1 VTYTDNS
8 PIESQAKSK
17 RDPEA
22 KEHKPRKRVKNEVA
36 ENVIETK
43 ENTDASNEKK
53 PKAKKTAKAK
63 ATPDQMNNKVGQ
75 M

>member
-1 VTYTDNS
+1 
-8 PIESQAKSK
+8 
-17 RDPEA
+17 
-22 KEHKPRKRVKNEVA
+22 VKNEVP

-43 ENTDASNEKK
+43 ENTDASDEKK
-53 PKAKKTAKAK
+53 PKAKKTARAK